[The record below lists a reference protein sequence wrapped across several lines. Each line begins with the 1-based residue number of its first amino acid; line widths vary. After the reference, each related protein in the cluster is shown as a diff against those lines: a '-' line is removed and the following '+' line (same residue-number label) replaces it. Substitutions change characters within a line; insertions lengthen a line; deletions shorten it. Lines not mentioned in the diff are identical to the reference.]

1 MHSVKFIYIV
11 YPSLTK
17 TKVIYM
23 HTLTKNDSLLLSDI
37 MGLVPTMG
45 RWAIPIEILDA
56 DSQKDV
62 CDTVREKLI
71 DIRVDSSDDNL
82 VLMIDDVLR
91 SRMMQP
97 NFFA

>member
-1 MHSVKFIYIV
+1 MN
-11 YPSLTK
+11 
-17 TKVIYM
+17 
-23 HTLTKNDSLLLSDI
+23 TLSKNDSLLLSDI

-62 CDTVREKLI
+62 CGTVRERLI
-71 DIRVDSSDDNL
+71 DMRVDSRDDNL

-97 NFFA
+97 EFFA

>member
-1 MHSVKFIYIV
+1 MRTLNKDDSTLID
-11 YPSLTK
+11 
-17 TKVIYM
+17 VII
-23 HTLTKNDSLLLSDI
+23 S
-37 MGLVPTMG
+37 LVPTMG
-45 RWAIPIEILDA
+45 RWAIPIEILDSS
-56 DSQKDV
+56 DQKRV

>member
-1 MHSVKFIYIV
+1 
-11 YPSLTK
+11 
-17 TKVIYM
+17 M
-23 HTLTKNDSLLLSDI
+23 HTLHKNDSTLIDVIIS
-37 MGLVPTMG
+37 LVPTMG
-45 RWAIPIEILDA
+45 RWAIPIEILDSS
-56 DSQKDV
+56 DQKRV

-71 DIRVDSSDDNL
+71 DMRVDSRDDNL

>member
-1 MHSVKFIYIV
+1 MRTLNKDDSTLID
-11 YPSLTK
+11 
-17 TKVIYM
+17 VII
-23 HTLTKNDSLLLSDI
+23 S
-37 MGLVPTMG
+37 LVPTMG
-45 RWAIPIEILDA
+45 RWAIPIEILDSR
-56 DSQKDV
+56 DQKRV

-97 NFFA
+97 NFFV